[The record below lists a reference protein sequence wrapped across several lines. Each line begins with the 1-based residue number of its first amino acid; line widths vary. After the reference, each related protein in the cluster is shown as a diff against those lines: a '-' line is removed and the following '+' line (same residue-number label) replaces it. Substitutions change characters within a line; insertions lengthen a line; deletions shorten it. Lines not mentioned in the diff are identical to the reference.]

1 MRRLATTLL
10 VLLIA
15 SSAIAAE
22 DTIRRGFNVSDGGTL
37 RLDANIGTVTIVTG
51 GSGVAVEVIRTTR
64 GFGRDQILENHQV
77 EFEQN
82 GNDVTITS
90 SLTGWRNRMTS
101 DYRVKWNIRVPARYN
116 VSVRTSGGSVSVSDI
131 RGAVDVRTSGG
142 SIKTGAVD
150 GTANLRTSGGS
161 ISIQSASR
169 EIVAHTSGGGIRVER
184 ASSSVDA
191 KTSGGSIHL
200 GPVGGTVVART
211 SGGGITLEEVQGSID
226 AVTSGG
232 SIHARL
238 AAQPTASSRL
248 STSGGRVN
256 VELGPN
262 VAVDLEARASGGG
275 VQSDIPVTVHGT
287 IRRNEIIGQINGGG
301 PKLVLRTSG
310 GGIRL
315 SRL

>member
-1 MRRLATTLL
+1 MRRITTTLL
-10 VLLIA
+10 AFLIA
-15 SSAIAAE
+15 SSALAAE

-37 RLDANIGTVTIVTG
+37 RLDANIGSVTIVTG
-51 GSGVAVEVIRTTR
+51 GSGVAVEVVRSTR
-64 GFGRDQILENHQV
+64 GLGGGQVLENHHI

-90 SLTGWRNRMTS
+90 HLTGWRNRMTS
-101 DYRVKWNIRVPARYN
+101 DYRVKWNIRVPERYN
-116 VSVRTSGGSVSVSDI
+116 VSVRTSGGSVSVADI

-142 SIKTGAVD
+142 SIKTGHVD
-150 GTANLRTSGGS
+150 GAANLRTSGGS
-161 ISIQSASR
+161 ISVQSASR
-169 EIVAHTSGGGIRVER
+169 QIVAHTSGGGIRIGR
-184 ASSSVDA
+184 ASSSVEA

-200 GPVGGTVVART
+200 GPVGGTVLART
-211 SGGGITLEEVQGSID
+211 SGGGITLDEVKGSID

-238 AAQPTASSRL
+238 AAQPTAASRL

-256 VELGPN
+256 VELGPH

-275 VQSDIPVTVHGT
+275 VQSDIPVTVQGA

-310 GGIRL
+310 GGIRV